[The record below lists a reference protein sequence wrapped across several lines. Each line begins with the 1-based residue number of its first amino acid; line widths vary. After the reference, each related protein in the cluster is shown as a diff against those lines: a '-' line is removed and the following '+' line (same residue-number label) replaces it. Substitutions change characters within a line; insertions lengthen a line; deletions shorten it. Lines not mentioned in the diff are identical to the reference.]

1 MMTLRYSK
9 WSLRLL
15 LSLSKLSHAQSGRW
29 LAWKLKKT
37 KFSRFFVEN
46 SCFLVIF
53 WWNDEISTFSK
64 NRSMAAMMTSSTS
77 NESLRCHFSLIT
89 VLRTHLGRSLSS
101 KWIFSIFG
109 PKVYIWGQND
119 WFLSD
124 FGPFLSKNMKFQEI
138 TKIVWKVRFWRW
150 GT

>member
-9 WSLRLL
+9 WSQRLPL
-15 LSLSKLSHAQSGRW
+15 CLSKLSHAHLGHW
-29 LAWKLKKT
+29 LAWKLKKS

-46 SCFLVIF
+46 MCFLVIF
-53 WWNDEISTFSK
+53 WWNDEISIFSK

-77 NESLRCHFSLIT
+77 NESLRCHFSLII
-89 VLRTHLGRSLSS
+89 VLRTHLERSLSS
-101 KWIFSIFG
+101 KSIFSIFR

-124 FGPFLSKNMKFQEI
+124 FGSFLSKSMKFQKI
-138 TKIVWKVRFWRW
+138 TKIDWKVQF
-150 GT
+150 